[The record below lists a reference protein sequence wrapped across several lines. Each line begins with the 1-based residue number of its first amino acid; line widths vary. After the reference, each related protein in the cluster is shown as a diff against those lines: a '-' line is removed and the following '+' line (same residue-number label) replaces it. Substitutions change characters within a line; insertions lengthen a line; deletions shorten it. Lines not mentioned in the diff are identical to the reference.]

1 MTDQRGR
8 SLQTASAI
16 VGVAAIIATAA
27 CSPLPG
33 PNLDPVYLKSGTKP
47 SQAAPQASPASTAP
61 AQRDA
66 DVTGVTVWVG
76 RYQDSR
82 GSGDVTFSVVRGAT
96 TLSGTWKLRTG
107 GGGPVTAVTEGSG
120 RRLQLR
126 MENTAPECPGTFEGW
141 AEITETSFNVTYRG
155 MDCQGPVID
164 GRLDLRPR

>member
-1 MTDQRGR
+1 
-8 SLQTASAI
+8 
-16 VGVAAIIATAA
+16 
-27 CSPLPG
+27 
-33 PNLDPVYLKSGTKP
+33 
-47 SQAAPQASPASTAP
+47 STAP

-107 GGGPVTAVTEGSG
+107 GGGPVTAVTEGRG

-126 MENTAPECPGTFEGW
+126 MENTAPECPGTVGGW
-141 AEITETSFNVTYRG
+141 AGTTGTSLNVTYRG
-155 MDCQGPVID
+155 MDGQRRRT
-164 GRLDLRPR
+164 GRRRDIRAADRGES